1 MSPVGKKEEAKVS
14 PLLSGLIGKQQ
25 TFFVI
30 SCSLGGVVGAIE
42 ISCTYPTEYVKTC
55 MQLDKAKQK
64 LGAFGVIGE
73 TFRTNGFLGFYRGYS
88 SLLIFNM
95 PKNSVRFYTYEW
107 AATNLFKEKSQRNN
121 FLCGLVAGATEALLV
136 VTP

>member
-1 MSPVGKKEEAKVS
+1 M
-14 PLLSGLIGKQQ
+14 
-25 TFFVI
+25 
-30 SCSLGGVVGAIE
+30 
-42 ISCTYPTEYVKTC
+42 
-55 MQLDKAKQK
+55 
-64 LGAFGVIGE
+64 GAFGVIGE
-73 TFRTNGFLGFYRGYS
+73 TFRTNGFFGFYRGYS